1 MSDYSLLKTIGNP
14 DVLKNLSNEQIDE
27 LCSEIREK
35 IISVVS
41 KNGGHLA
48 SNLGVVEL
56 TVALHTAFNAP
67 EDKLVFDVGHQSYV
81 HKLLTGR
88 FECFDA
94 LRTAGG
100 LSGFPKSEESEY
112 DSFNTG
118 HASTSIS
125 AALGMLRAKIQ
136 LGEQGFAVAVIGD
149 GSLTGGMAFAALN
162 DAGRSKLPL
171 IVVLNDNNM
180 SIARNVGALSQHLT
194 NIRTSRGYQ
203 RFKRRTVNSLEST
216 KLGKLM
222 YAGIERMKN
231 RIKYFLLPNNILF
244 EALGFTYLG
253 PIDGHDVK
261 SLVKVM
267 NRAKGLNRPVLIH
280 VVTKKGFGY
289 LHAEE
294 KPEKYHGVSSFDVA
308 SGETIKKTKD
318 SNSEIFGK
326 EITELARM
334 DKRICAITAAMR
346 SGTGL
351 SIFEREFPDRLYDVG
366 IAEQHAVT
374 MAAGMAKEGMRP
386 VVAIYSSFLQRSYDQ
401 IVHDVCLQKLPVV
414 FCVDRAGLVGEDG
427 ETHQGAYDIAYMRT
441 APQMTIYSPA
451 SAEELKDMLG
461 MAMSNNSPAAIRY
474 NRGSLTNEMYTGC
487 ELQYGKWAE
496 VTKSQEI
503 TVIATGR
510 MLETAVN
517 ATNGLNVGVIN
528 ARFLKPIDEEMLDK
542 LLQCAKVVIT
552 LEDGIVSGGLGSVV
566 AEYVAGRGVKLIR
579 LGIPDTPIAHASIW
593 EQDKA
598 CGIDVDSVR
607 QTILEVQNE
616 ARA

>member
-149 GSLTGGMAFAALN
+149 GSLTGGMAFEALN

-216 KLGKLM
+216 KLGKSM

-308 SGETIKKTKD
+308 SGETMKKTKD

-427 ETHQGAYDIAYMRT
+427 ETHQGAYDIAYMRK
-441 APQMTIYSPA
+441 APTM
-451 SAEELKDMLG
+451 K
-461 MAMSNNSPAAIRY
+461 
-474 NRGSLTNEMYTGC
+474 NE
-487 ELQYGKWAE
+487 
-496 VTKSQEI
+496 
-503 TVIATGR
+503 
-510 MLETAVN
+510 
-517 ATNGLNVGVIN
+517 
-528 ARFLKPIDEEMLDK
+528 
-542 LLQCAKVVIT
+542 
-552 LEDGIVSGGLGSVV
+552 
-566 AEYVAGRGVKLIR
+566 
-579 LGIPDTPIAHASIW
+579 
-593 EQDKA
+593 
-598 CGIDVDSVR
+598 
-607 QTILEVQNE
+607 
-616 ARA
+616 

>member
-149 GSLTGGMAFAALN
+149 GSLTGGMAFEALN

-203 RFKRRTVNSLEST
+203 RFKRRTVNSL
-216 KLGKLM
+216 
-222 YAGIERMKN
+222 
-231 RIKYFLLPNNILF
+231 
-244 EALGFTYLG
+244 
-253 PIDGHDVK
+253 
-261 SLVKVM
+261 
-267 NRAKGLNRPVLIH
+267 
-280 VVTKKGFGY
+280 
-289 LHAEE
+289 
-294 KPEKYHGVSSFDVA
+294 
-308 SGETIKKTKD
+308 
-318 SNSEIFGK
+318 
-326 EITELARM
+326 
-334 DKRICAITAAMR
+334 
-346 SGTGL
+346 
-351 SIFEREFPDRLYDVG
+351 
-366 IAEQHAVT
+366 
-374 MAAGMAKEGMRP
+374 
-386 VVAIYSSFLQRSYDQ
+386 
-401 IVHDVCLQKLPVV
+401 
-414 FCVDRAGLVGEDG
+414 
-427 ETHQGAYDIAYMRT
+427 
-441 APQMTIYSPA
+441 
-451 SAEELKDMLG
+451 
-461 MAMSNNSPAAIRY
+461 
-474 NRGSLTNEMYTGC
+474 
-487 ELQYGKWAE
+487 
-496 VTKSQEI
+496 
-503 TVIATGR
+503 
-510 MLETAVN
+510 
-517 ATNGLNVGVIN
+517 
-528 ARFLKPIDEEMLDK
+528 
-542 LLQCAKVVIT
+542 
-552 LEDGIVSGGLGSVV
+552 
-566 AEYVAGRGVKLIR
+566 
-579 LGIPDTPIAHASIW
+579 
-593 EQDKA
+593 
-598 CGIDVDSVR
+598 
-607 QTILEVQNE
+607 
-616 ARA
+616 